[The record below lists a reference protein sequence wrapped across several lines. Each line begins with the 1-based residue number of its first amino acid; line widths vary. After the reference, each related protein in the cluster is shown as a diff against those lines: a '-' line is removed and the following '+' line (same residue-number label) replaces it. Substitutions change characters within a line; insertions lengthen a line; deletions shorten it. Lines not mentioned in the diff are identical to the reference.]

1 MLNLME
7 ACDSGDTEAFRCFL
21 TRVPFNRVFSI
32 SLPFHFMLLKKITVH
47 QNQLGFLYHK
57 KKLINKLNPGI
68 YLLWDFRNHK
78 EVHNL
83 PQTDRILNVV
93 NQEVLTKDNVA
104 LRFSFTILYKIENGE
119 LFLSQFQLER
129 GIQFALHET
138 DQLISG
144 LFQLS
149 VRRKIRETDSEQLTE
164 KLGMLDDLKSEEV
177 TNELKKYGLFVT
189 KAEVRDIT
197 FPKNI
202 QDLFLRPLEAK
213 IRAKADLEN
222 ARTAVATARA
232 LKNAAEMMKGDDSI
246 RFMQYL
252 EALTKIASKG
262 KHTFMIG
269 DIPRSSSEK

>member
-1 MLNLME
+1 ML
-7 ACDSGDTEAFRCFL
+7 T
-21 TRVPFNRVFSI
+21 
-32 SLPFHFMLLKKITVH
+32 KKITVH

-68 YLLWDFRNHK
+68 YLFWDFGHHK
-78 EVHNL
+78 EVHNVPL
-83 PQTDRILNVV
+83 TDRVLNVV

-104 LRFSFTILYKIENGE
+104 LRFSFTLFYKIENGE
-119 LFLSQFQLER
+119 LFLSQFQLDR

-138 DQLISG
+138 EQLISG

-149 VRRKIRETDSEQLTE
+149 VRRKIREIDSEQLNE
-164 KLGMLDDLKSEEV
+164 KLSLFEDLKSEEI
-177 TNELKKYGLFVT
+177 TNELKKYGLIVT
-189 KAEVRDIT
+189 KAEVRDVT

-213 IRAKADLEN
+213 IRAKVDLEN

-252 EALTKIASKG
+252 ETLTKIASKG
-262 KHTFMIG
+262 NHTFHIG
-269 DIPRSSSEK
+269 EAPRTISDK